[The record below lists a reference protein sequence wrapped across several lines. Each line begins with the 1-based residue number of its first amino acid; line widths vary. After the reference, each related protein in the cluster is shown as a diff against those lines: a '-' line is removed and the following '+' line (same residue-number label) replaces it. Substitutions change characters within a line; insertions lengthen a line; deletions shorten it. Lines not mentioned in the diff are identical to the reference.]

1 MAFRVVINTDSA
13 AIPQEAKPLVSQ
25 GSALLNLLDCLNYD
39 PYDPPLADLLKSHH
53 HLQGEW
59 IILSPIYWQATHNDA
74 LIVAAGQALQLDESD
89 AKSQFNELATYLAV
103 ENKVLYYHDANTWL
117 MQDNKEHFLQAKP
130 VHQLIGKSLMPE
142 LAQLGDTLFWQKLL
156 TESQML
162 FASTTKKSS
171 INGVWPWGGAMLAEK
186 SNQAICADSEFF
198 SIAKECSDRVTLY
211 NPSLKLKEYDVL
223 LISELSVLTD
233 SHQDELKKLPVQ
245 WYWNNMAYTS
255 GKCNWFARLW
265 RTLIH
270 AH

>member
-1 MAFRVVINTDSA
+1 MVFHVVINTDSA
-13 AIPQEAKPLVSQ
+13 TIPEEVKPLVSQ
-25 GSALLNLLDCLNYD
+25 GSALLNVLHCLNYD
-39 PYDPPLADLLKSHH
+39 PCDPPLADLLKSHH
-53 HLQGEW
+53 HLQGDW

-74 LIVAAGQALQLDESD
+74 LIVAAGKELELDESD
-89 AKSQFNELATYLAV
+89 AKSQFNLLATYLAV
-103 ENKVLYYHDANTWL
+103 ENRVLYYHDADIWL
-117 MQDNKEHFLQAKP
+117 LQDNKEHPLQAKP

-162 FASTTKKSS
+162 FASTVKQSV
-171 INGVWPWGGAMLAEK
+171 INGLWPWGGASLAEK
-186 SNQAICADSEFF
+186 SKQAICADAEFF
-198 SIAKECSDRVTLY
+198 SIAKELSDKVTLY
-211 NPSLKLKEYDVL
+211 NPSLRFKEYDVL

-233 SHQDELKKLPVQ
+233 SHQEELKKLPVY

-255 GKCNWFARLW
+255 GKGNWFTRLW